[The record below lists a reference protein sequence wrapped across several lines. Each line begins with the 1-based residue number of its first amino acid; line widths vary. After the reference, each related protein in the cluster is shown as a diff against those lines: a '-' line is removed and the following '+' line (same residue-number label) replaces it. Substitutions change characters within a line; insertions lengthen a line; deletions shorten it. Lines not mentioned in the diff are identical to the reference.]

1 MFESAF
7 VHEGPPRCFT
17 FHIQHRG
24 AEPQNGTAT
33 AQQEDIGMMNH
44 ASRGGFAALA
54 IGAVVALAAPAHAD
68 DAGYLAWLADHG
80 VTAPLPNGTSLL
92 SMGTQDCAALR
103 GGKSERFL
111 IGELEKETG
120 RAQSEDIVVAAH
132 RYLCPDA

>member
-1 MFESAF
+1 MTN
-7 VHEGPPRCFT
+7 R
-17 FHIQHRG
+17 
-24 AEPQNGTAT
+24 AT
-33 AQQEDIGMMNH
+33 W
-44 ASRGGFAALA
+44 AALSTLA

-68 DAGYLAWLADHG
+68 DTGYLAWLADHG